1 MISQDVWDNP
11 IRHLI
16 YFFYILAKS
25 FLFRLRFFGKP
36 IHIHPTTRLG
46 PGSVIR
52 IFPSGEDYSI
62 KIGAHCWIEENV
74 RIMTYGGNI
83 EIGNHSS
90 VNDFTVIRGGG
101 GIKIGSN
108 VRIGPHC
115 VLSGISHRFDRTD
128 IPICEQGPVR
138 KPILIE
144 DDVWIGANTTV
155 IDGVTIATGVVIG
168 AGSVVT
174 RKIPPYTIVGGNPA
188 RVIRHRKRAT
198 ETSIGV

>member
-1 MISQDVWDNP
+1 MIPQEVWNNPVKHLSQ
-11 IRHLI
+11 
-16 YFFYILAKS
+16 FFSLRAKS
-25 FLFRLRFFGKP
+25 TLFRLRFFGKP
-36 IHIHPTTRLG
+36 ISIHPTTRLG
-46 PGSVIR
+46 AGSVIR
-52 IFPSGEDYSI
+52 IFPSGDSHWI

-83 EIGNHSS
+83 EIGHHSS

-101 GIKIGSN
+101 GIKIGNN

-128 IPICEQGPVR
+128 IPISEQGPVR
-138 KPILIE
+138 KPIIIE
-144 DDVWIGANTTV
+144 DDVWIGANSTV
-155 IDGVTIATGVVIG
+155 IDGVTVTTGVVVG

-174 RKIPPYTIVGGNPA
+174 RTIPPYTIVAGNPA

-198 ETSIGV
+198 ETSFDV